1 MTFIKPHKAENYEED
16 KVRFPI
22 GALPKIDGVRG
33 INPAGQ
39 MYARTLKRLKNRY
52 TTEFYSKPE
61 FEGIDGELAA
71 QEETHPDLCRL
82 TASAVNTIEGTPFT
96 LWHGFDF
103 IQQDILGL
111 RYCERH
117 QALAIHVRTMQ
128 EQGKCGTVRVVPLIV
143 IDNVEQLRRQH
154 AAWIEMGYEGTILRD
169 LNGAHK
175 NGKSTVKQ
183 GSYLRI
189 KDFED
194 AEALVLAIIEG
205 EENLNEA
212 QTNEL
217 GHTYR
222 TSHKDNKVPNG
233 MVGSLL
239 CMDLETKEEITV
251 SAGSMPHDMRK
262 YYFNHPEEIIQKIIT
277 YKRFPKGVL
286 NKPRF
291 PTFKSIRSPEDM

>member
-1 MTFIKPHKAENYEED
+1 MTFVKPHKAENYEED
-16 KVRFPI
+16 KLRFPI
-22 GALPKIDGVRG
+22 GAMPKIDGVRG

-71 QEETHPDLCRL
+71 QDETHPDLCRL
-82 TASAVNTIEGTPFT
+82 TSSAVNTIEGTPFT
-96 LWHGFDF
+96 LWHAFDF
-103 IQQDILGL
+103 IRSDIIELPY
-111 RYCERH
+111 RQRH
-117 QALAIHVRTMQ
+117 ALLTNHVYTMQ
-128 EQGKCGTVRVVPLIV
+128 NAGKCGTLRVVPLIV
-143 IDNVEQLRRQH
+143 VENVEQLRRQH
-154 AAWIEMGYEGTILRD
+154 AAWVEMGYEGTILRD

-194 AEALVLAIIEG
+194 AEALVNGIIEG

-217 GHTYR
+217 GRTFR
-222 TSHKDNKVPNG
+222 TSHKANKVPNG
-233 MVGSLL
+233 MVGALD
-239 CMDLETKEEITV
+239 CTDVETGEPIVV
-251 SAGSMPHDMRK
+251 SAGAMPHDMRRDL
-262 YYFNHPEEIIQKIIT
+262 FLHPEKILKQFIT
-277 YKRFPKGVL
+277 YKRFPKGVKD
-286 NKPRF
+286 KPRF
-291 PTFKSIRSPEDM
+291 PTFKSIRSAEDM